1 VDHQWSPWRLEY
13 ILSAKD
19 GACVFCAKLAPGN
32 EESEH
37 VLWRGER
44 AYLVLNRYPYNNGH
58 LLILPYDH
66 VASLEDLPAQTLTE
80 MMLLVNM
87 GLAALRRA
95 MQPHG
100 FNIGV
105 NLGKVAGAGIEGHVH
120 IHVVP
125 RWGGDTNFMTTI
137 AETRNIPEMLDET
150 FVRLSAVL
158 HEQNQ
163 PEEILQIPEV
173 QPLN

>member
-1 VDHQWSPWRLEY
+1 
-13 ILSAKD
+13 
-19 GACVFCAKLAPGN
+19 
-32 EESEH
+32 
-37 VLWRGER
+37 
-44 AYLVLNRYPYNNGH
+44 
-58 LLILPYDH
+58 
-66 VASLEDLPAQTLTE
+66 
-80 MMLLVNM
+80 
-87 GLAALRRA
+87 
-95 MQPHG
+95 
-100 FNIGV
+100 
-105 NLGKVAGAGIEGHVH
+105 
-120 IHVVP
+120 VP